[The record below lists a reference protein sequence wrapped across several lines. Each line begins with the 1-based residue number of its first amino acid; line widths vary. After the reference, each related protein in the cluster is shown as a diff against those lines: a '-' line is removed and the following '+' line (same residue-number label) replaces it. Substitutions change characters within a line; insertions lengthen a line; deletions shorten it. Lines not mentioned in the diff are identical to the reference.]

1 MVLRLLFQRCRP
13 RQVGP
18 HHPGPLLPASPPSA
32 GRRGRNTIPRLLE
45 PSLSRQVGG
54 EAGRERVGRVRV
66 RPEGAAFFGRYIA
79 LILVLA
85 LFASRLHA
93 DPPRSEVV
101 LPLKDYLALVEQ
113 GEAAEK
119 EKQQREATREAP
131 VAEIVSQQTHV
142 SLGTDDVAEVTARYE
157 VLVQGTPGCPVVL
170 PVTGVPREARVDGAG
185 AALSAGAKAGE
196 WLLVAPA
203 AGRYAAEISG
213 PVPLPGGGVSRLTLA
228 PAAAPVSLTEIELP
242 ADLAWSAPGTVVVED
257 RVEGARRT
265 VRLTARRGEAQTVEV
280 RRKLDGGDAEKL
292 LAQSLVLTLVQLRPD
307 GPRRHDVV
315 LYEVSRGGLGSFTVD
330 LPPGLTVETVGTD
343 EGEVVPVVESRRLT
357 VQRRQQL
364 RGVGY
369 LVLTSTPKA
378 GSELPLDPVVP
389 EGTVRARYV
398 ALASSVA
405 ADVKPLPETSWA
417 RVDLDDLPPVLRD
430 ALNGIDLA
438 AAWRL
443 AGDSPGLRM
452 TVSPLP
458 AAPSLPAVASLRETT
473 TLITLDGTLLHRDQI
488 TLRPGA
494 IGTALDLTL
503 PASATLWSA
512 KVDGVPVR
520 PLERGGGRI
529 SVPLGFDTGKD
540 SVVEV
545 ISVQEKAIPK
555 GRSELALDLPRLAV
569 PVQEHRWRLLLP
581 DGAQYRYRS
590 GELRPALT
598 SQPPEKRRG
607 GGGWRGGGSMKPLAI
622 DLKSGDPWAVLR
634 TTPGVLTDRI
644 NVGGNE
650 SGQQAQYVAPG
661 TTAVLRGIVADEQGA
676 PLAGVTVTISPH
688 GGKPLVKESNA
699 QGLFLFDGLAAGTYD
714 MKAELEGFSTID
726 YPGIALGAGHTSTL
740 EIRLVA
746 AVEDVITVTAESPM
760 LDERRLG
767 NTQTY
772 QTDESAGGG
781 WSPRRKAAPPPP
793 SPPKA
798 PAYADSDAF
807 QEETKSLKQ
816 GLVGGVK
823 PLPVAIPETGKLLL
837 LSGVLPPEKIG
848 VELEVKG
855 EKEGRRWF

>member
-1 MVLRLLFQRCRP
+1 MVLK
-13 RQVGP
+13 VD
-18 HHPGPLLPASPPSA
+18 SA
-32 GRRGRNTIPRLLE
+32 FVP
-45 PSLSRQVGG
+45 
-54 EAGRERVGRVRV
+54 GRVRS
-66 RPEGAAFFGRYIA
+66 RRHLTLALL
-79 LILVLA
+79 LILLA
-85 LFASRLHA
+85 PPALHA
-93 DPPRSEVV
+93 DPPRAEVT

-113 GEAAEK
+113 GDAAEK
-119 EKQQREATREAP
+119 ERQRREASREAP
-131 VAEIVSQQTHV
+131 VAEVVSEQVRV
-142 SLGTDDVAEVTARYE
+142 SLGQQDVAEVAARYE
-157 VLVQGTPGCPVVL
+157 VLVQGDPKGPVVL
-170 PVTGVPREARVDGAG
+170 PVTGVPQEARVDVPG

-203 AGRYAAEISG
+203 AGRYTVDISG
-213 PVPLPGGGVSRLTLA
+213 PAPLPGGGVSRLTLA

-257 RVEGARRT
+257 RVEGVRRT
-265 VRLTARRGEAQTVEV
+265 VRLTSRRGQAQTVEV

-292 LAQSLVLTLVQLRPD
+292 LAQSLVLTLIQLRPD

-330 LPPGLTVETVGTD
+330 LPAGLSVETVGTD
-343 EGEVVPVVESRRLT
+343 EGEVVPTVESRRLT

-369 LVLTSTPKA
+369 LVLTSTPKPGA
-378 GSELPLDPVVP
+378 ELPLDPVVP

-405 ADVKPLPETSWA
+405 AEVKPLPEASWA
-417 RVDLDDLPPVLRD
+417 RVDLDDLPPVLRE
-430 ALNGIDLA
+430 ALGGIDLA

-452 TVSPLP
+452 AVSLLP

-503 PASATLWSA
+503 PAGAALWSA

-520 PLERGGGRI
+520 PLERGSGRI

-540 SVVEV
+540 AVVEV
-545 ISVQEKAIPK
+545 ISVLEKAIPK
-555 GRSELALDLPRLAV
+555 GRSELALDLPRVTV

-581 DGAQYRYRS
+581 EGARYRYRS
-590 GELRPALT
+590 GELRPVAT
-598 SQPPEKRRG
+598 SRPAEEERG
-607 GGGWRGGGSMKPLAI
+607 GGGGSGTNAPLKNFPTAP
-622 DLKSGDPWAVLR
+622 DPWAVLAA
-634 TTPGVLTDRI
+634 TPGVYAGRI

-650 SGQQAQYVAPG
+650 SGPAG
-661 TTAVLRGIVADEQGA
+661 VLKGVVADEQGQLL
-676 PLAGVTVTISPH
+676 PGVTVTLFPP
-688 GGKPLVKESNA
+688 GGQPPAVKVSNA
-699 QGLFLFDGLAAGTYD
+699 QGLFLFEGLAPGSYS
-714 MKAELEGFSTID
+714 MKAELEGFSTLS
-726 YPGIALGAGHTSTL
+726 YPGVAINAGRITTT
-740 EIRLVA
+740 EVRLAA
-746 AVEDVITVTAESPM
+746 AVEDLITVTAEAPV
-760 LDERRLG
+760 LDERRIS

-772 QTDESAGGG
+772 ELSESTGGG

-793 SPPKA
+793 TASRFQFA
-798 PAYADSDAF
+798 QEADN
-807 QEETKSLKQ
+807 LKK

-823 PLPVAIPETGKLLL
+823 PLPVAIPETGKLLF

-855 EKEGRRWF
+855 GKEGRRWF

>member
-1 MVLRLLFQRCRP
+1 VRP
-13 RQVGP
+13 RR
-18 HHPGPLLPASPPSA
+18 AE
-32 GRRGRNTIPRLLE
+32 RLK
-45 PSLSRQVGG
+45 
-54 EAGRERVGRVRV
+54 
-66 RPEGAAFFGRYIA
+66 IA
-79 LILVLA
+79 LALVLA
-85 LFASRLHA
+85 LFAPHAYAA
-93 DPPRSEVV
+93 DPPRSEIT
-101 LPLKDYLALVEQ
+101 LPLKDYLSLVEQ
-113 GEAAEK
+113 GDAAEK
-119 EKQQREATREAP
+119 ERQRREASREAP
-131 VAEIVSQQTHV
+131 VAEVVSQQVRV
-142 SLGTDDVAEVTARYE
+142 SLGQEDVAEVAARYE
-157 VLVQGTPGCPVVL
+157 VLVQGEPGCPVVL
-170 PVTGVPREARVDGAG
+170 PVTGVPREAGVDAPG
-185 AALSAGAKAGE
+185 AALSAGAKPGE

-203 AGRYAAEISG
+203 AGRYTAEISG

-257 RVEGARRT
+257 HVEGGRRT
-265 VRLTARRGEAQTVEV
+265 VRLTARRGQAQTVEV
-280 RRKLDGGDAEKL
+280 RRRLDNGDAERL
-292 LAQSLVLTLVQLRPD
+292 LAQSLVLTLIQLRPD

-343 EGEVVPVVESRRLT
+343 EGEVVPTVESRRLT

-369 LVLTSTPKA
+369 LVLTSTPKP
-378 GSELPLDPVVP
+378 GSDLSLDPVVP

-405 ADVKPLPETSWA
+405 ADVRPLPAASWA
-417 RVDLDDLPPVLRD
+417 RVDLDDLPPVLLA

-443 AGDSPGLRM
+443 AGTAPDLRM
-452 TVSPLP
+452 AVSPLP
-458 AAPSLPAVASLRETT
+458 AAPSLPVVASLRETT

-520 PLERGGGRI
+520 PLERGSGRI

-540 SVVEV
+540 AVVEV
-545 ISVQEKAIPK
+545 ISVQKKAIPK

-581 DGAQYRYRS
+581 DGARYRYRS
-590 GELRPALT
+590 GELRPAMT
-598 SQPPEKRRG
+598 SRPAAERRGSWG
-607 GGGWRGGGSMKPLAI
+607 GGGNFAPL
-622 DLKSGDPWAVLR
+622 KNFPTVRDPWAVLSS
-634 TTPGVLTDRI
+634 TPGVLTDQI

-650 SGQQAQYVAPG
+650 SGQQEQYVGPG
-661 TTAVLRGIVADEQGA
+661 SAAILRGIVADEQGQLL
-676 PLAGVTVTISPH
+676 PGVTVKLIPA
-688 GGKPLVKESNA
+688 GGKNPMIKVSNA
-699 QGLFLFDGLAAGTYD
+699 QGLFLYEGLAAGSYTLE
-714 MKAELEGFSTID
+714 AELEGFSTIS
-726 YPGIALGAGHTSTL
+726 YPGVSLKAGRATMI
-740 EIRLVA
+740 EIRLAA
-746 AVEDVITVTAESPM
+746 AVEDVITVTAETPV
-760 LDERRLG
+760 LDERKLG

-772 QTDESAGGG
+772 ELNESTGGG

-793 SPPKA
+793 KA
-798 PAYADSDAF
+798 PAYAEVDAF
-807 QEETKSLKQ
+807 QEETKNLKQ

-823 PLPVAIPETGKLLL
+823 PLPIAIPETGKLLL
-837 LSGVLPPEKIG
+837 LSGVLPPEKIS

-855 EKEGRRWF
+855 EKEGRRWL